1 MILIFRTTAVE
12 GWIVLVINVHW
23 HEEASR
29 ATGEDVTERF
39 AEYGEINLDR
49 RMGYVKANF
58 QAIFAAREQSLTFPL
73 VRRATRTV
81 RNDGGDRRSVRHVS
95 FFVVQT

>member
-12 GWIVLVINVHW
+12 GWIVLVINV